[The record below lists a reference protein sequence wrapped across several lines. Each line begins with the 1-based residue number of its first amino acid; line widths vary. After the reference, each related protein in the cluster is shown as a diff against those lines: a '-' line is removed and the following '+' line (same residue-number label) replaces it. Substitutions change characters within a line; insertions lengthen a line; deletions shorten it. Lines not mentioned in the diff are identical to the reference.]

1 MFCDAYF
8 RSVKY
13 KDCGWNPE
21 DKINILKKIC
31 ETDFGNDL
39 YLVENLDNGELNVVS
54 QNTLIFFKNKD
65 VYPCIP
71 IKISEIVQS
80 KSKMIFKGVY
90 NGVNRE
96 YFLDLNKY
104 TIFENMNNK

>member
-8 RSVKY
+8 KSIKY
-13 KDCGWNPE
+13 KEFGWNPE
-21 DKINILKKIC
+21 DRINILKKFC

-39 YLVENLDNGELNVVS
+39 YLVENLDAGELNVVS
-54 QNTLIFFKNKD
+54 QNSLIFFKNKD
-65 VYPCIP
+65 LPPCIP
-71 IKISEIVQS
+71 IKISDIVQR
-80 KSKMIFKGVY
+80 KSKIILLGVY

-96 YFLDLNKY
+96 YFLDLNGY